1 MRLAGICIQER
12 SIAFGNKGTYPPT
25 ADAALLALRAG
36 DHRGRGLLVLQRQQ
50 RMWGLPPGVRPGGA
64 GSLPPGAGK
73 GGGAMTLLEMSALYA
88 ESAAAL
94 RRRIGELRQAA
105 RELKDEED
113 RRLLRRRITE
123 LTPLLQETRELAALT
138 AHYYDRSTC

>member
-1 MRLAGICIQER
+1 
-12 SIAFGNKGTYPPT
+12 
-25 ADAALLALRAG
+25 
-36 DHRGRGLLVLQRQQ
+36 
-50 RMWGLPPGVRPGGA
+50 
-64 GSLPPGAGK
+64 
-73 GGGAMTLLEMSALYA
+73 MTLLEMSALYA

-123 LTPLLQETRELAALT
+123 LTPT
-138 AHYYDRSTC
+138 AHYYDRSYHRHERYTL